1 MSAEAGIAQ
10 RWPRALRP
18 IVNRPHLVGA
28 IVVGSIAYFVAA
40 HWVSRDITRA
50 LVGWDCGVLVF
61 IGLCL
66 NSMRDCD
73 CDRLKQRAIAHDE
86 GRHLMLLLTTFA
98 AVASVGA
105 LVAELSAAKGQ
116 PGGGFRVAL
125 AASTVVLSWLFVQF
139 VFAIHYAHIYYLAE
153 DADQGADAQHRGGL
167 EFGDDAEPDYWDF
180 LHFSMVMGATAQ
192 TADIIIRSKE
202 IRRAGTIHTLIAFGF
217 NTAIL
222 ATMINLAAN
231 LF

>member
-1 MSAEAGIAQ
+1 M
-10 RWPRALRP
+10 
-18 IVNRPHLVGA
+18 VNRPHLLAGIVAGA
-28 IVVGSIAYFVAA
+28 IAYFVAA
-40 HWVSRDITRA
+40 HWVERGVTRA
-50 LVGWDCGVLVF
+50 LIGWDCGVVVF
-61 IGLCL
+61 LGLCL
-66 NSMRDCD
+66 VSMIDVD
-73 CDRLKQRAIAHDE
+73 CDRLKRRAISHDE
-86 GRHLMLLLTTFA
+86 GRHLMLLLTTLA
-98 AVASVGA
+98 AVASIGA

-116 PGGGFRVAL
+116 PGGGFRVGL
-125 AASTVVLSWLFVQF
+125 AAGTVVLSWLFVQF

-153 DADQGADAQHRGGL
+153 EADQGADAQHRGGL
-167 EFGDDAEPDYWDF
+167 EFGDDEEPDYWDF

-202 IRRAGTIHTLIAFGF
+202 IRRAGTIHTLVAFGF